1 MMDDGLIL
9 AILLAVLVFVL
20 GLLGLVF
27 VENYH
32 R

>member
-1 MMDDGLIL
+1 MDDGMVF
-9 AILLAVLVFVL
+9 AILSAVLVFAL